1 MSYDT
6 NYEIAFVQKQLSN
19 VWPNWRISR
28 KLGKGSYGNVYEIE
42 RDDLGARYT
51 CALKVLHMET
61 DTASAYEDADYTVSI
76 QNAPGHGRYGQT
88 GVSGIPGGQSPD
100 LQGSYNN
107 STDPVA
113 KRTIWDSSSGPSAM
127 QAPPTSLLIDRIS
140 EGDIEEFLQGVSS
153 EIDLM
158 MQLKGVPNIVTIED
172 YAVLR
177 SPGRCTILIRME
189 ELEPLDSYLARK
201 GRSLNKQELIRIG
214 TDICNALAACE
225 QKNILHR
232 DIKTSNLFYSEEAG
246 FKLGDFGISRTMASI
261 REKSSMSGI
270 GTLRYMAPEV
280 YQGRK
285 YNNTADIYSLGIV
298 LYVLANDLI
307 PPFYKVEP
315 GQTPTSLSTAL
326 LHEANMRRLNG
337 EPLPGPRHADQML
350 SSVIC
355 TACDP
360 VPESRFQT
368 AEAFRN
374 ALLSCLYNSP
384 ARETAASKAPAPD
397 KKRTIVYVLAAVAAV
412 LVLFL
417 AGAVMGGRN
426 RGESETD
433 TAQEES
439 VTEEA
444 ETDNTM
450 VVEAAAE
457 EGEDTISE
465 NQDAAEQSGPVLVE
479 WSDYNL
485 RDAVQASLGFTGD
498 LTADDAAAVQKLD
511 LTDCGISD
519 ISSLRYFTG
528 LTELILADNSVSD
541 LSPLAELYTLKK
553 LNLEKN
559 LVSDVTPLAGLAQLE
574 RLDLYENSIEDISAL
589 SGLVNLTMLDIRAN
603 DIGNISALTEMT
615 RMTNLYMSENRNLA
629 DLTPL
634 SNMPDLFYL
643 SFKQTSVS
651 NIDALR
657 NAVNMDTLVLSQ
669 TGVRD
674 ISVVDRMTKLTYLDI
689 RDCPIKDY
697 GPAKR
702 FDARDNSKLEK

>member
-51 CALKVLHMET
+51 CALKVLHMEA

-100 LQGSYNN
+100 LQGFYNN

-189 ELEPLDSYLARK
+189 ELDLARK

-214 TDICNALAACE
+214 TDICNALTACE

-270 GTLRYMAPEV
+270 GTLRYMAPE
-280 YQGRK
+280 
-285 YNNTADIYSLGIV
+285 
-298 LYVLANDLI
+298 
-307 PPFYKVEP
+307 
-315 GQTPTSLSTAL
+315 TSL

-457 EGEDTISE
+457 EGKDTISE
-465 NQDAAEQSGPVLVE
+465 NQDAAEPSGPVLVE